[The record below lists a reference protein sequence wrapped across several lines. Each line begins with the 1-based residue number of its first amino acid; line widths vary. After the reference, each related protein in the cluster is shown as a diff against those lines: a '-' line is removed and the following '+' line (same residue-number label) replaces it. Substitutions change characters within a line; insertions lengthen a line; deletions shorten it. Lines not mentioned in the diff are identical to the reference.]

1 MGDAAFDRKVLFFGG
16 KGGVGKTTLAA
27 SIAVMS
33 AERGVRTLLVST
45 DPAHSTSDVLGQPLG
60 NEPGQVQAN
69 LWALEIDPAQ
79 EVDRYIAQV
88 KDRIADSVPPRLAAE
103 VERQIDI
110 ARVTPGADE
119 SALFDRF
126 TAILAELD
134 VTYDRIIF
142 DTAPLGHTLRLLSLP
157 ELMGTWIDGLI
168 ARRRKVNVLGRMWRS
183 VSGGAQGSPTHD
195 DPVLNALQ
203 DRQRRFAEARH
214 VMTDADRTGF
224 VFVVI
229 PEHLPVSET
238 ERSVEVLD
246 RNAIPVSA
254 VVVNQCYGGPD
265 VARRERES
273 GYVARLQQR
282 FDTHPIIELP
292 RLETEPHGLDG
303 LRRLIATI
311 PRDAFEG

>member
-1 MGDAAFDRKVLFFGG
+1 MGGAAFDRRVLFFGG

-33 AERGVRTLLVST
+33 AEGGARTLLVST

-60 NEPGQVQAN
+60 NEPVEVLSN
-69 LWALEIDPAQ
+69 LWAVEIDPVQ

-126 TAILAELD
+126 TSILAELEM
-134 VTYDRIIF
+134 TYDRIIF

-183 VSGGAQGSPTHD
+183 ISGGAQGSATND

-203 DRQRRFAEARH
+203 ERQRRFADARH
-214 VMTDADRTGF
+214 VMTDAERTGF

-238 ERSVEVLD
+238 ERSVEALD

-254 VVVNQCYGGPD
+254 VVVNQCYRGQD
-265 VARRERES
+265 AARRKRES
-273 GYVARLQQR
+273 GYVTRLQQR

-292 RLETEPHGLDG
+292 RLGTEPHGLDG
-303 LRRLIATI
+303 LRRLIAAI
-311 PRDAFEG
+311 PGVPFEG